1 MTDENIIKIVEEVLI
16 DFNLDI
22 VTSLKK
28 NGSDAIS
35 IHSKENNIINI
46 KPEKKDLGFVG
57 IPDKININFI
67 DEALNKNK
75 IPIVAPLGLGK
86 NNQTYNINGLTQ

>member
-1 MTDENIIKIVEEVLI
+1 MGAAKNKKRIRKQNIDTKFINGLRVTDENIIKIVEEVLI

-35 IHSKENNIINI
+35 IHSKENNIIN
-46 KPEKKDLGFVG
+46 V
-57 IPDKININFI
+57 
-67 DEALNKNK
+67 
-75 IPIVAPLGLGK
+75 
-86 NNQTYNINGLTQ
+86 NQRKRFRICWYTR